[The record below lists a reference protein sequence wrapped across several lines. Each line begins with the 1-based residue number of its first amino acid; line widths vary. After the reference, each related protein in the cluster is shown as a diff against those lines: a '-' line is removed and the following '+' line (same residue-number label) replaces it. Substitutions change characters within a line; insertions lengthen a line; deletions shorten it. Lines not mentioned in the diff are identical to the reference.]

1 MAGRGERARYVRPVR
16 APRRPFD
23 LGMVALPGTRPSEE
37 SWKLAQ
43 RLSVAIGA
51 PDLGN
56 VELYLEA
63 LSAAPAQDLGRLARV
78 GAVILMAPT
87 VPVGLTHT
95 YANSRRGRTLDWDQ
109 QQQLE
114 HDYGQASGA

>member
-1 MAGRGERARYVRPVR
+1 MASRSERARYVRPVR
-16 APRRPFD
+16 APRHPFD
-23 LGMVALPGTRPSEE
+23 PGLVALPGTRPNEE

-43 RLSVAIGA
+43 RLSVAIGE

-56 VELYLEA
+56 IELYLEA
-63 LSAAPAQDLGRLARV
+63 LSAAPAQDLARLERV

-95 YANSRRGRTLDWDQ
+95 YANSRRGRTLDWDEHQ
-109 QQQLE
+109 ALE
-114 HDYGQASGA
+114 HDYGQAS